1 MVPHRTVLESDDPA
15 SHKALNPLPANYLRV
30 NLSYMPI
37 SLAILHSNSG
47 QSNNESQPVAMSTLS
62 QPASHPSC
70 LDDELTALMLQLEE
84 LGVYSNTGKGK
95 HPVGRPPNIE
105 IVYDQFQAELR
116 DYKTF
121 LDDQKLAQS
130 IGAAVHTDGA
140 IIEDVLSQ
148 NVQAHE
154 DHRFAMELSNNDPEI
169 ETPPPFCDALHA
181 DIQDWRSSVPHGI
194 AAASITEFS
203 DDEIKAGP
211 SMTYADRQ
219 ADVLNKLS
227 MQFQCYACT
236 DRFPRA
242 SMVTTKCS
250 HRYCI
255 GCMKS
260 LFMRSTRDEGL
271 YPPRC
276 CRQSI
281 PLTLVANHMT
291 EDELETFQLSA
302 VEYATNDK
310 TYCSNPECATFLPPA
325 TIDADT
331 KRVACPKCGIE
342 TCAICKNTYNSGE
355 DCPEDDALQ
364 QTRVL
369 ARAMGWQTCFGC
381 NRVVILRSGCNHMT

>member
-1 MVPHRTVLESDDPA
+1 
-15 SHKALNPLPANYLRV
+15 
-30 NLSYMPI
+30 
-37 SLAILHSNSG
+37 
-47 QSNNESQPVAMSTLS
+47 MSTLS

-154 DHRFAMELSNNDPEI
+154 DHRFALELSNNDPEI

-181 DIQDWRSSVPHGI
+181 DIQDWSSVPHGI

-250 HRYCI
+250 HR
-255 GCMKS
+255 
-260 LFMRSTRDEGL
+260 
-271 YPPRC
+271 C

-331 KRVACPKCGIE
+331 KRVAYASAEPSSAMFVV
-342 TCAICKNTYNSGE
+342 CAGKSVY
-355 DCPEDDALQ
+355 ALQ
-364 QTRVL
+364 QILIALKNVL
-369 ARAMGWQTCFGC
+369 KRLWAET
-381 NRVVILRSGCNHMT
+381 